1 MLCNYGW
8 RDGVLEAGLRGEVV
22 DVYRSLKMAA
32 AATSAST
39 STAVTAP
46 TNPDTQITNL
56 KKDIQKLSDELRSK
70 NDLLNSL
77 LDLAH
82 KQSMHI
88 ASLKAAVEDTVHWDP
103 DISPQPSS
111 SSRPKPL
118 WSEVV
123 CRRKRPL
130 DRDGLLLS
138 NRYDV
143 LSAPTSDDVLLEAAP
158 PLSGE
163 NHRPV
168 AASRPEK
175 ESRPPSASGGSS
187 SAKRRQL
194 LRDAV
199 SRRPDSRRRPNVT
212 HVLVGSANNAGSP
225 SAVATGASG
234 SKSAA
239 SPPAAGVAVTA
250 ATSPPPGASPPS
262 SAASPAR
269 ATGVT
274 PTPACSPAATGPLT
288 SAARSRGRGDPPGSF
303 VVGTSM
309 VRYVRVNGSRTFCHP
324 GALIRDIT
332 NSAHQLS
339 LRNPSTHTIIVH
351 AGVNDLKFQQSETLK
366 KDFITLI
373 HSIKQLDKQ
382 CIISGP
388 LPSPRFGDI
397 KFSRLQRHLAT
408 TSHLA

>member
-1 MLCNYGW
+1 L
-8 RDGVLEAGLRGEVV
+8 
-22 DVYRSLKMAA
+22 SL
-32 AATSAST
+32 
-39 STAVTAP
+39 P
-46 TNPDTQITNL
+46 
-56 KKDIQKLSDELRSK
+56 R
-70 NDLLNSL
+70 
-77 LDLAH
+77 
-82 KQSMHI
+82 
-88 ASLKAAVEDTVHWDP
+88 
-103 DISPQPSS
+103 
-111 SSRPKPL
+111 
-118 WSEVV
+118 
-123 CRRKRPL
+123 
-130 DRDGLLLS
+130 
-138 NRYDV
+138 
-143 LSAPTSDDVLLEAAP
+143 
-158 PLSGE
+158 
-163 NHRPV
+163 
-168 AASRPEK
+168 K

-199 SRRPDSRRRPNVT
+199 SRRPDSRRHPNVT
-212 HVLVGSANNAGSP
+212 HVLVGSVSNAGSP

-250 ATSPPPGASPPS
+250 ATSPLPGGSPPS
-262 SAASPAR
+262 SAVSPAR

-309 VRYVRVNGSRTFCHP
+309 VRHVRVEGSRTFCHP

-397 KFSRLQRHLAT
+397 KFSRLRQLHIWLKGHCLSNNIPYVDNFT
-408 TSHLA
+408 TFFNRPNLFKPDGIHPNQTGSQLLSMNIELTLRSVKLLSD

>member
-1 MLCNYGW
+1 
-8 RDGVLEAGLRGEVV
+8 
-22 DVYRSLKMAA
+22 MAA

-82 KQSMHI
+82 QQSMHI

-103 DISPQPSS
+103 DTSPRPSS
-111 SSRPKPL
+111 SSTPKPL

-123 CRRKRPL
+123 C
-130 DRDGLLLS
+130 
-138 NRYDV
+138 
-143 LSAPTSDDVLLEAAP
+143 
-158 PLSGE
+158 
-163 NHRPV
+163 
-168 AASRPEK
+168 
-175 ESRPPSASGGSS
+175 
-187 SAKRRQL
+187 
-194 LRDAV
+194 
-199 SRRPDSRRRPNVT
+199 
-212 HVLVGSANNAGSP
+212 
-225 SAVATGASG
+225 
-234 SKSAA
+234 
-239 SPPAAGVAVTA
+239 
-250 ATSPPPGASPPS
+250 
-262 SAASPAR
+262 
-269 ATGVT
+269 VT
-274 PTPACSPAATGPLT
+274 PTPACSPAATGLLT

-303 VVGTSM
+303 VMGTSM
-309 VRYVRVNGSRTFCHP
+309 VRHVRVNGSRTFCHP
-324 GALIRDIT
+324 GAFVRDIT

-397 KFSRLQRHLAT
+397 KFSRLRQLHIWLKGHCLSNNIPYVDNFT
-408 TSHLA
+408 TFFNRPNLFKPDGIHPNQTGSQLLSMNIELTLRSAKLLSD

>member
-1 MLCNYGW
+1 
-8 RDGVLEAGLRGEVV
+8 
-22 DVYRSLKMAA
+22 
-32 AATSAST
+32 
-39 STAVTAP
+39 
-46 TNPDTQITNL
+46 
-56 KKDIQKLSDELRSK
+56 
-70 NDLLNSL
+70 
-77 LDLAH
+77 
-82 KQSMHI
+82 MHI

-103 DISPQPSS
+103 DTSPRPSS
-111 SSRPKPL
+111 SSTPKPL

-130 DRDGLLLS
+130 DHDGLLLY

-143 LSAPTSDDVLLEAAP
+143 LSGPTSDDVLEAAP

-163 NHRPV
+163 NPRPV
-168 AASRPEK
+168 AASRPEN
-175 ESRPPSASGGSS
+175 ESRPASASGGSS

-199 SRRPDSRRRPNVT
+199 SRRPDSRRRPNLT
-212 HVLVGSANNAGSP
+212 HVLVGSANNAGYP

-250 ATSPPPGASPPS
+250 ATSPLPGGSPPS

-274 PTPACSPAATGPLT
+274 PTPACPPAATGPLT

-309 VRYVRVNGSRTFCHP
+309 VRHVRVNGSRTFCHP
-324 GALIRDIT
+324 GALVRDIT
-332 NSAHQLS
+332 NS
-339 LRNPSTHTIIVH
+339 
-351 AGVNDLKFQQSETLK
+351 
-366 KDFITLI
+366 DFITLI

-397 KFSRLQRHLAT
+397 KFSRLRQLHIWLKGHCLSNNIPYVDNFT
-408 TSHLA
+408 TFFNRPNLFKPDGIHPNQTGSQLLSMNIELTLRSAKLLSD

>member
-1 MLCNYGW
+1 
-8 RDGVLEAGLRGEVV
+8 
-22 DVYRSLKMAA
+22 
-32 AATSAST
+32 
-39 STAVTAP
+39 
-46 TNPDTQITNL
+46 
-56 KKDIQKLSDELRSK
+56 
-70 NDLLNSL
+70 
-77 LDLAH
+77 
-82 KQSMHI
+82 MHI

-103 DISPQPSS
+103 DTSPRPSS
-111 SSRPKPL
+111 SSTPKPL

-143 LSAPTSDDVLLEAAP
+143 LSGPTSDDVLEAAP

-163 NHRPV
+163 NPRPV
-168 AASRPEK
+168 AASRPEN
-175 ESRPPSASGGSS
+175 ESRPASASGGSS

-212 HVLVGSANNAGSP
+212 HFFVGSANNAGYP
-225 SAVATGASG
+225 AAVATGASG

-250 ATSPPPGASPPS
+250 ATSPLTGGSPPS

-274 PTPACSPAATGPLT
+274 PTPACPPAATGPLT

-303 VVGTSM
+303 
-309 VRYVRVNGSRTFCHP
+309 
-324 GALIRDIT
+324 
-332 NSAHQLS
+332 LS
-339 LRNPSTHTIIVH
+339 LRNTIIVH
-351 AGVNDLKFQQSETLK
+351 AGVNDLKLQQSETLK

-382 CIISGP
+382 CIISSP

-397 KFSRLQRHLAT
+397 KFSRQRQLHIWLKGHCLSNNIPYVDNFT
-408 TSHLA
+408 TFFNRPNLFKPDGIHPNQTGSQLLSMNIELTLRSAKLLSD